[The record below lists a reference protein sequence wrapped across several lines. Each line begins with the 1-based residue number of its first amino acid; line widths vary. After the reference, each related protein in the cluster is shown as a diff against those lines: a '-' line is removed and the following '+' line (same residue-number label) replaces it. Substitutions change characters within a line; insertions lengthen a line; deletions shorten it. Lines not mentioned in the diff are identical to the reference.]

1 MTDRAARPARA
12 PTTAPAAR
20 PVRPPPAG
28 RIDAHHHL
36 WDLSRRPQPWM
47 AGAWADPI
55 RRTYT
60 LDDLAPHLAA
70 HRIDGTVLVQS
81 SASAA
86 ETAELLALAARS
98 PAVRGVVGWADLTDP
113 GLPDLLAAMPPH
125 LAGLRHQVQDE
136 PDPDWLAR
144 PAVRRGLAAV
154 ADAGLVYDL
163 LITRHQLPAATAT
176 ARALPDLR
184 LVLDHAAKPAI
195 AEKSWQPW
203 ADDLAALAQQPNTT
217 CKLSGLVTEA
227 TWSTWRPVDI
237 TPYVRHVLDTFGPHR
252 VLFGSDWPVCTLA
265 AGYADVVTLAET
277 ATAHLSPDERAA
289 VFGGNAARVYGG

>member
-1 MTDRAARPARA
+1 M
-12 PTTAPAAR
+12 TAPAAG
-20 PVRPPPAG
+20 PGQPPPAV

-36 WDLSRRPQPWM
+36 WDLTRRPQPWM
-47 AGAWADPI
+47 DGAWADPV

-60 LDDLAPHLAA
+60 LDDLTPHLAA
-70 HRIDGTVLVQS
+70 HGIDGTLLVQS

-86 ETAELLALAARS
+86 ETAELLALAARA

-113 GLPDLLAAMPPH
+113 GLPDLLAAMPPQ
-125 LAGLRHQVQDE
+125 LVGLRHQVQDE

-163 LITRHQLPAATAT
+163 LITRHHLPAASAV
-176 ARALPDLR
+176 AHALPGLR

-195 AEKSWQPW
+195 AVGAWQPW
-203 ADDLAALAQQPNTT
+203 ADDLAALARLPNTV

-227 TWSTWRPVDI
+227 SWPTWRPVDI
-237 TPYVRHVLDTFGPHR
+237 TPYTRHVLDTFGPHR

-265 AGYADVVTLAET
+265 APYDVVVTLAGT
-277 ATAHLSPDERAA
+277 STAHLTPDERAA
-289 VFGGNAARVYGG
+289 VFGGNAARVYGV